1 MKSPFRSIGRILFLL
16 LVLVLLVIGGILA
29 WFSSWRADKLA
40 VLDGDS
46 EILNTLYGPVEFV
59 VRGEGPAVLIFHGAP
74 GGYDQALFFGAPLL
88 EAGFQVIAPSRPGYL
103 RTPLSSGLLPSQQAD
118 LFSALL
124 DNLGQR
130 DAAVIGISGGAP
142 AAIEFAFR
150 HPNRVW
156 ALAILGGVTKSLNP
170 GAIKEFPQP
179 GMVVLNGLTGDIG
192 SWLAVE
198 MAKHDPRQMLT
209 TALEAEDV
217 GDATSR
223 YLVVNDVMKDPAQ
236 IAWFQGLIDSF
247 APLSPREAGTRN
259 DTLNHHALPEYPF
272 EKITAPTLFI
282 HGEKDKG
289 LPVADAQAAAKR
301 IPGAQFIG
309 VDGVGQL
316 VFLGPK
322 GPEAQQSLIKFL
334 KLHAPSPEQP

>member
-16 LVLVLLVIGGILA
+16 LVLVLLVIGGVLA
-29 WFSSWRADKLA
+29 WFSSWRADKQASLE
-40 VLDGDS
+40 GGS
-46 EILNTLYGPVEFV
+46 EILKTLYGPVEFV

-74 GGYDQALFFGAPLL
+74 GGYDQALHFGAPLL
-88 EAGFQVIAPSRPGYL
+88 DAGFMVIAPSRPGYL

-124 DNLGQR
+124 DNLGER

-150 HPNRVW
+150 HPKRVW
-156 ALAILGGVTKSLNP
+156 ALAILGGVTKTLNS
-170 GAIKEFPQP
+170 GLLKEHPQP
-179 GMVVLNGLTGDIG
+179 GMVVLNSLTGDIG
-192 SWLAVE
+192 AWMAVE
-198 MAKHDPRQMLT
+198 LSLHNTRQMLNN
-209 TALEAEDV
+209 ALETEDV

-223 YLVVNDVMKDPAQ
+223 YLIVNDVMKDPAQ

-247 APLSPREAGTRN
+247 APLGPREAGARN
-259 DTLNHHALPEYPF
+259 DTLNQLALPEYPF
-272 EKITAPTLFI
+272 EKIATPTLFI

-289 LPVADAQAAAKR
+289 LPIADAQAAAKR

-322 GPEAQQSLIKFL
+322 GPEAQQSLIEFL
-334 KLHAPSPEQP
+334 KQHVPSQEQP